1 MKKPAAITHN
11 MPPCDE
17 LSFISPLYRLA
28 RRAPYAASQHLDDGN
43 HRPIAYDRE
52 IRRRNALSAA
62 IFPARSFSI
71 SSAIRI
77 AAQTRETSFVNCV
90 TSFSALR
97 RSIGVHL
104 SGKTEAESGD
114 AGRRMMDY
122 LAGLGLDGFVAVDSK
137 QEQDGPVT
145 TLCLT
150 ETAAREWTPG
160 HDTTGLAEALDARFK
175 DRERNPEREIV
186 LAMLAAPVPFRYPS
200 HDEFVSAVR
209 IKLNIVRAARRTE
222 LAFDT
227 EHAERPED
235 YWTYDEARGFTIL
248 PGKSLIEGLIKATQ
262 PEASGKLYSFSCY
275 RATEYVTLLGIAQE
289 LAVSNP
295 ALLERLQRHWE
306 NRAIMSGL
314 FHDVF
319 LREYGS
325 MEEPLPPKYY
335 VPGDRLWFRNP
346 DEHSSNVEGF
356 EGSWVFYLGGGMFNN
371 FWKHEQPF
379 SLTAKCV
386 EIYHWRHGVY
396 TDDKGVLRLDETRVE
411 ARVKESMA
419 DPAEV
424 ARILERML
432 RLREPRGVYIDGGC
446 IDTTRECVRW
456 VRPGTADLVLPD
468 L

>member
-1 MKKPAAITHN
+1 M
-11 MPPCDE
+11 
-17 LSFISPLYRLA
+17 L
-28 RRAPYAASQHLDDGN
+28 RRNCHPDVGN

-52 IRRRNALSAA
+52 IVKGMS
-62 IFPARSFSI
+62 RSPLFL
-71 SSAIRI
+71 RH
-77 AAQTRETSFVNCV
+77 FVQYSV
-90 TSFSALR
+90 RKLR
-97 RSIGVHL
+97 RS
-104 SGKTEAESGD
+104 
-114 AGRRMMDY
+114 
-122 LAGLGLDGFVAVDSK
+122 AGLGGMFVYRVTPLSARPRTQGVHIFGATAFGDASRRMKDHLATLGLDDLVETDRWQDV
-137 QEQDGPVT
+137 DGPVT
-145 TLCLT
+145 AVRLSDAA
-150 ETAAREWTPG
+150 AARWTPD
-160 HDTTGLAEALDARFK
+160 HDTTQLAEALAGRFE
-175 DRERNPEREIV
+175 DRACNLEREIV

-235 YWTYDEARGFTIL
+235 YWTYDEARGFTLL
-248 PGKSLIEGLIKATQ
+248 PGKSLIEGLTKATQ

-289 LAVSNP
+289 LADSNP
-295 ALLERLQRHWE
+295 GLLAQLQRHWE
-306 NRAIMSGL
+306 QRAIMSGL

-325 MEEPLPPKYY
+325 MEEPLPPKFY

-346 DEHSSNVEGF
+346 DERSSNVEGY

-386 EIYHWRHGVY
+386 EIYHWRHGVH
-396 TDDKGVLRLDETRVE
+396 TDDQGVLRLDESRVE
-411 ARVKESMA
+411 ARVRESMA
-419 DPAEV
+419 KPTEV
-424 ARILERML
+424 AHILRQMV

-456 VRPGTADLVLPD
+456 VRPETADLVLPP

>member
-1 MKKPAAITHN
+1 MNRVTA
-11 MPPCDE
+11 
-17 LSFISPLYRLA
+17 
-28 RRAPYAASQHLDDGN
+28 
-43 HRPIAYDRE
+43 
-52 IRRRNALSAA
+52 
-62 IFPARSFSI
+62 FPARAHALGVQVFGP
-71 SSAIRI
+71 
-77 AAQTRETSFVNCV
+77 AADPDDTARNM
-90 TSFSALR
+90 AGYLR
-97 RSIGVHL
+97 DLGVDDL
-104 SGKTEAESGD
+104 VATD
-114 AGRRMMDY
+114 AWRD
-122 LAGLGLDGFVAVDSK
+122 D
-137 QEQDGPVT
+137 DGPVAAYR
-145 TLCLT
+145 LT
-150 ETAAREWTPG
+150 EAAAAQWAPD
-160 HDTTGLAEALDARFK
+160 HDTTRLAEALDARFPGSP
-175 DRERNPEREIV
+175 RNLEREIV

-200 HDEFVSAVR
+200 HDEFISAVR
-209 IKLNIVRAARRTE
+209 IKLNIVHAASLTE

-289 LAVSNP
+289 LAISNP
-295 ALLERLQRHWE
+295 ALLAALQRHWE
-306 NRAIMSGL
+306 QKAIMSGL

-325 MEEPLPPKYY
+325 MEEPLPPRFY

-371 FWKHEQPF
+371 FWKHRQPF
-379 SLTAKCV
+379 SLTSKCV
-386 EIYHWRHGVY
+386 EIYHWRHGVH
-396 TDDKGVLRLDETRVE
+396 TDDKGVLRLDESRVE
-411 ARVKESMA
+411 ERVRASMS

-424 ARILERML
+424 DRILKLMV

-456 VRPGTADLVLPD
+456 VRPGTADLVLPA

>member
-1 MKKPAAITHN
+1 MNRNTPFSARARAIGVQVFGQAADHGET
-11 MPPCDE
+11 
-17 LSFISPLYRLA
+17 A
-28 RRAPYAASQHLDDGN
+28 RRMTA
-43 HRPIAYDRE
+43 
-52 IRRRNALSAA
+52 
-62 IFPARSFSI
+62 
-71 SSAIRI
+71 
-77 AAQTRETSFVNCV
+77 
-90 TSFSALR
+90 
-97 RSIGVHL
+97 
-104 SGKTEAESGD
+104 
-114 AGRRMMDY
+114 Y
-122 LAGLGLDGFVAVDSK
+122 LADLGLEESVAIQAWRD
-137 QEQDGPVT
+137 EDGPVSAFR
-145 TLCLT
+145 LT
-150 ETAAREWTPG
+150 DAAAERWTPG
-160 HDTTGLAEALDARFK
+160 HDTTRLAAALAERYPD
-175 DRERNPEREIV
+175 DSRNLEREVV

-200 HDEFVSAVR
+200 HDEFISAVR
-209 IKLNIVRAARRTE
+209 IKLNIVHAASLTE

-248 PGKSLIEGLIKATQ
+248 PGKSLIDGLIKATQ

-289 LAVSNP
+289 LALCNP
-295 ALLERLQRHWE
+295 ALLDQLQRHWE
-306 NRAIMSGL
+306 QRAIMSGL

-325 MEEPLPPKYY
+325 MEEPLPPRFY

-346 DEHSSNVEGF
+346 DERSSNVEGF

-371 FWKHEQPF
+371 FWKHKQPF

-396 TDDKGVLRLDETRVE
+396 TDDKGMLRLDETRVD
-411 ARVKESMA
+411 ARVRESMA

-424 ARILERML
+424 ERILKQMV

-456 VRPGTADLVLPD
+456 VRPGTADLVLPA

>member
-1 MKKPAAITHN
+1 LRAGGIQKFVSK
-11 MPPCDE
+11 
-17 LSFISPLYRLA
+17 YRHCGRLEA
-28 RRAPYAASQHLDDGN
+28 
-43 HRPIAYDRE
+43 
-52 IRRRNALSAA
+52 
-62 IFPARSFSI
+62 
-71 SSAIRI
+71 
-77 AAQTRETSFVNCV
+77 FVNRA
-90 TSFSALR
+90 TPLAAR
-97 RSIGVHL
+97 PHIAGVHL
-104 SGKTEAESGD
+104 FSCPADDHAASTRHAME
-114 AGRRMMDY
+114 Y
-122 LAGLGLDGFVAVDSK
+122 LAGLGLDDL
-137 QEQDGPVT
+137 VT
-145 TLCLT
+145 TDVWREASGPAAGFRLT
-150 ETAAREWTPG
+150 DEVAARWTPEC
-160 HDTTGLAEALDARFK
+160 DTTALAEVLDARYE
-175 DRERNPEREIV
+175 DRERNMEREVV

-209 IKLNIVRAARRTE
+209 IKLNIVQAARRTE

-248 PGKSLIEGLIKATQ
+248 PGKSLIEGLTKATQ
-262 PEASGKLYSFSCY
+262 PQASGKLYSFSCY

-289 LAVSNP
+289 LARSNP
-295 ALLERLQRHWE
+295 ELLARLQRHWE
-306 NRAIMSGL
+306 TRAIMSGL

-325 MEEPLPPKYY
+325 MEEPLPPRFY

-346 DEHSSNVEGF
+346 DERSSNVEGF

-386 EIYHWRHGVY
+386 EIYHWRDGVY
-396 TDDKGVLRLDETRVE
+396 TDDRGILRLDETRVE
-411 ARVKESMA
+411 ARVRESMA

-424 ARILERML
+424 RRILQKMV
-432 RLREPRGVYIDGGC
+432 RLREPRGVYVDGGC

-456 VRPGTADLVLPD
+456 VRPQTTDLTLPP